1 MFCYTY
7 VFYTSPR
14 YMYSMML
21 NDSRSTTA
29 APLPEQC
36 QQLATSPDLQS
47 MKAKQCLAAMD
58 VGPCLD
64 ITIPLLV
71 KDPYHHSLCE
81 THVQG
86 CLLAKKSEELYST
99 AQMLVTLFPELPL
112 SWFAVACYYLLQS
125 NHNLAR
131 KYLDKVLALDKLYSL
146 AWMASGLSFSENG
159 EYDQAITSF
168 STAAHVMKGSHLPAL
183 YLAREYYHTGA
194 GAVATQFLKQ
204 AVISHP
210 SSPTV
215 LQEVAVM
222 FYDAERYDLA
232 LKYLKQAEANLQGI
246 DPETTISAWEPIYN
260 NLGHTYRKMG
270 NFDMAI
276 EAHYMALRSK
286 PSEASTHT
294 ALAFAFLL
302 KEDFERSS
310 ENCYLALQFNRK
322 DTMAMKILDK
332 ATEEIAN
339 KPLVLHSTSEIL
351 LDDNTAAVTEEGSSF
366 IY

>member
-1 MFCYTY
+1 
-7 VFYTSPR
+7 
-14 YMYSMML
+14 MM
-21 NDSRSTTA
+21 NDSRYATA
-29 APLPEQC
+29 APPPEQC
-36 QQLATSPDLQS
+36 QQLVASPDVQC

-58 VGPCLD
+58 IGPCLD
-64 ITIPLLV
+64 ITKHLLAS
-71 KDPYHHSLCE
+71 DPYHLSLCE
-81 THVQG
+81 THIQG
-86 CLLAKKSEELYST
+86 CLLAKKTEDLYST
-99 AQMLVTLFPELPL
+99 AQMLVSLFPQLPL

-131 KYLDKVLALDKLYSL
+131 KYLEKVLALDKLYSL

-159 EYDQAITSF
+159 EYDQAITAF

-210 SSPTV
+210 TSPAV

-222 FYDAERYDLA
+222 FYDAERYDHA

-270 NFDMAI
+270 HFDMAI
-276 EAHYMALRSK
+276 EAHFMALRSK
-286 PSEASTHT
+286 PNEASTHT

-302 KEDFERSS
+302 KGDFERSS
-310 ENCYLALQFNRK
+310 EHCYKALGFNRK

-332 ATEEIAN
+332 ATEETAN
-339 KPLVLHSTSEIL
+339 MPLVIHSTVEIFPAE
-351 LDDNTAAVTEEGSSF
+351 DNSDITEESISPRGESF
-366 IY
+366 GRLHLQPLEQYQHS

>member
-1 MFCYTY
+1 
-7 VFYTSPR
+7 
-14 YMYSMML
+14 MYSMML
-21 NDSRSTTA
+21 NDSRSTDV
-29 APLPEQC
+29 APLSDEC
-36 QQLATSPDLQS
+36 RQLATSPDVQCL
-47 MKAKQCLAAMD
+47 KAKKYLAAMD

-64 ITIPLLV
+64 VTVPLLAN
-71 KDPYHHSLCE
+71 DPYHLSLCE

-86 CLLAKKSEELYST
+86 CLLAKKSEELYGT
-99 AQMLVTLFPELPL
+99 AQTLVTLFPELPL

-125 NHNLAR
+125 NHNQAR
-131 KYLDKVLALDKLYSL
+131 KYLEKVLSLDKLYSL

-210 SSPTV
+210 TSPTV

-260 NLGHTYRKMG
+260 NLGHTYRKLG

-310 ENCYLALQFNRK
+310 EHCYLALRYNRK
-322 DTMAMKILDK
+322 DSMAMKILDK
-332 ATEEIAN
+332 ATEETAN
-339 KPLVLHSTSEIL
+339 KPLVLHSFMEIL
-351 LDDNTAAVTEEGSSF
+351 PDEDSSAVTEESATPRQENF
-366 IY
+366 DRLFLQLQDH

>member
-21 NDSRSTTA
+21 NDSRSTIA
-29 APLPEQC
+29 DPLPEQC
-36 QQLATSPDLQS
+36 QQLATSPDLQC

-332 ATEEIAN
+332 ATEEIAS